1 MTEQQEI
8 ELKREIGWFGSFAM
22 GYGDVGADIFIA
34 LGIVTLYAAG
44 AMPIAFLVAAL
55 VYIAIGLAYGELAPA
70 YPYAG
75 GVHVY
80 SLRGLNTLVSFIA
93 GWALMLDYVLDISLF
108 SVASAGYLKFIFP
121 QLVENLNIK
130 IQSIHINGLGIIA
143 GMLVALLIILN
154 YFGIKYSSGFI
165 SLLVFMG
172 IAIQGIILI
181 TGFVL
186 KFNIETFIEQ
196 IKIIGNSIRF
206 SEVEYFDFLTVPT
219 NNFLYGLT
227 LAMASFIG
235 IESIAQAAEE
245 TKRPYKWIP
254 RAVKLSV
261 LMVIIFVISFSILAT
276 GSLSW
281 ETLADA
287 VENPIAAMVKN
298 FPIIGT
304 SLSSF
309 VAIAAFVLC
318 LASSNT
324 GVIGASRLVASMGK
338 FSLLPRWLFKIH
350 PIFRTPS
357 RTILL
362 FGTIGLLLCLPGDI
376 PFLASLYNFGALL
389 GYIILMLSLIILR
402 IKDSNVYRPW
412 KIPINIRINHR
423 GKSLEI
429 PVLGIIGLG
438 STSILWGLVILLHP
452 MARIAGFLWLGAG
465 LCIYILYR
473 KFIKKSII
481 DNKTGSELVV
491 PHAYKMEII
500 LLVRPFEEIEIVK
513 KSILENLDTRFVIR
527 LLSVIDLTQFKDKA
541 EIDELE
547 HIREQTEND
556 LMNLAKELRAA
567 GYEVSTSVKI
577 GELVKIVEAEAIKNK
592 VDGVAY
598 IKRLVEKASIEKGPE
613 YELSRSL
620 LKKKIPTFVIKRTI

>member
-1 MTEQQEI
+1 MKEQEDV

-34 LGIVTLYAAG
+34 LGIVTLYTAG
-44 AMPIAFLVAAL
+44 ATPLAFLVAAL
-55 VYIAIGLAYGELAPA
+55 VYVAIGLAYGELAPT

-80 SLRGLNTLVSFIA
+80 SLRGLNSLVSFIA
-93 GWALMLDYVLDISLF
+93 GWALMLDYVLCISLF
-108 SVASAGYLKFIFP
+108 SVASAGYLKFISP
-121 QLVENLNIK
+121 QIVENLNIN
-130 IQSIHINGLGIIA
+130 INSLHVNGLGIA
-143 GMLVALLIILN
+143 AAMLVVLLIILN
-154 YFGIKYSSGFI
+154 YIGIKYSSSFL
-165 SLLVFMG
+165 SFLVTMG

-186 KFNIETFIEQ
+186 KFNLETFIEQ
-196 IKIIGNSIRF
+196 LNIIGSSMRF
-206 SEVEYFDFLTVPT
+206 NEVEYFDFLTLPA

-261 LMVIIFVISFSILAT
+261 LMVILFVISFSILAT

-281 ETLADA
+281 ETLAGA
-287 VENPIAAMVKN
+287 VENPIATLVKN
-298 FPIIGT
+298 YPIVG
-304 SLSSF
+304 SFLSSF
-309 VAIAAFVLC
+309 VAVAAFVLC
-318 LASSNT
+318 LASANT
-324 GVIGASRLVASMGK
+324 GLIGASRLVASMGK
-338 FSLLPRWLFKIH
+338 FSLLPRWLSKIH

-362 FGTIGLLLCLPGDI
+362 FGSIGLFLCLPGDI

-389 GYIILMLSLIILR
+389 GYIILMISLIVLR

-412 KIPINIRINHR
+412 KMPINIRISL
-423 GKSLEI
+423 GEKSVDI
-429 PVLGIIGLG
+429 PVLGIIGLV
-438 STSILWGLVILLHP
+438 STIILWSLVILLHP
-452 MARIAGFLWLGAG
+452 MARVAGFLWLGIG
-465 LCIYILYR
+465 VCVYILYR
-473 KFIKKSII
+473 KFNMESII
-481 DNKTGSELVV
+481 DYKSGEEQVI

-500 LLVRPFEEIEIVK
+500 LLVRPFEELEIVK

-527 LLSVIDLTQFKDKA
+527 LLSIIDLTQFRDKA
-541 EIDELE
+541 ELNELE
-547 HIREQTEND
+547 YIKEQTRYD
-556 LMNLAKELRAA
+556 LESLARELRAF
-567 GYEVSTSVKI
+567 GYEVTTSVKI
-577 GELVKIVEAEAIKNK
+577 GELVKTVEAEATKNK
-592 VDGVAY
+592 VDAVAY

-613 YELSRSL
+613 DELSKYL
-620 LKKKIPTFVIKRTI
+620 LKKKIPTLVIKRTI